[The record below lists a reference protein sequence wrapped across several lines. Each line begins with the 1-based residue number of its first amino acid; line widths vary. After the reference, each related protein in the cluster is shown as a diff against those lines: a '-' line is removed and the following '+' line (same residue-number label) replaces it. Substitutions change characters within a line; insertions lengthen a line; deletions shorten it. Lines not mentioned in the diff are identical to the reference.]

1 MAPSFPRLQGGRRK
15 KDVEP
20 SRREKKKRGIV
31 EGFGFG
37 GHHCQVPLGSL
48 PTAESHP
55 IIHCLVV
62 WDSSSKPHE
71 RQYTSRPYTTLAEL
85 RGPKSARLYPSLL
98 QKRAPSTNTPKDKT
112 TTGGTRVGEGGATP
126 PSFQQRGNITG
137 ASAPKAGQRRRKSC
151 QMDPICRPPPWAMF
165 PPVCVCG

>member
-20 SRREKKKRGIV
+20 LRREKKRG
-31 EGFGFG
+31 G
-37 GHHCQVPLGSL
+37 L
-48 PTAESHP
+48 
-55 IIHCLVV
+55 
-62 WDSSSKPHE
+62 
-71 RQYTSRPYTTLAEL
+71 L
-85 RGPKSARLYPSLL
+85 RGSGLGVTTVKSHLAPFRLPSPIPSSTVSLFGTVHQNPTNGNIHHVHIPPWL
-98 QKRAPSTNTPKDKT
+98 NSVGRSPHGSIHPFCRSAPHPQIHPR
-112 TTGGTRVGEGGATP
+112 TRRRREAHGWGRGGATP